1 MALLQREKQ
10 RQTNRWR
17 LILIQLVLSV
27 FHYEI
32 HNRLTDYMSIICG
45 ESLTQKT
52 SSRLP
57 RLKRAYFILFTP
69 KTLHSSHH
77 ACLTQNCHKK
87 KKDSIKRKHKKV
99 KMFKVG
105 PHWLVPIPVLIC
117 NGQHWD
123 YGKKKQVCLI
133 ILSSN
138 LVTLTSCFWF
148 I

>member
-17 LILIQLVLSV
+17 LILIKLLLSV

-32 HNRLTDYMSIICG
+32 HNCLKDYMSIICG

-77 ACLTQNCHKK
+77 ACLTQNCNKK
-87 KKDSIKRKHKKV
+87 KKRKHKKV
-99 KMFKVG
+99 KVG

-117 NGQHWD
+117 NGQHCD

-133 ILSSN
+133 ILSTN
-138 LVTLTSCFWF
+138 LVTLTSSFWF
-148 I
+148 V